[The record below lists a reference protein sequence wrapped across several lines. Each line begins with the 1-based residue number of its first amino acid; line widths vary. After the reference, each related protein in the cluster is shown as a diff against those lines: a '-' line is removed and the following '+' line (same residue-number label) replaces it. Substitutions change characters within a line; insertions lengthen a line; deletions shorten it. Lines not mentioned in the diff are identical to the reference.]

1 MGKEREGDGVSKSFF
16 LKGSLMLL
24 DAIDTLCTDTRAFL
38 DDI

>member
-1 MGKEREGDGVSKSFF
+1 MGKEREGDGVSKSPM
-16 LKGSLMLL
+16 KGFLMLL